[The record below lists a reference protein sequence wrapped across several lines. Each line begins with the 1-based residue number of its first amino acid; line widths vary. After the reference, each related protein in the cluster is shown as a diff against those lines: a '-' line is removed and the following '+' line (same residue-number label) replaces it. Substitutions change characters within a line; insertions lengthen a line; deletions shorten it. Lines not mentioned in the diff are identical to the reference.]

1 MKIVTARRIS
11 QVFFL
16 LLFLWFCFVTTLGE
30 QWWQLRGW
38 PVNWFLE
45 LDPLVGLGT
54 LLTTGTL
61 YKGLA
66 WGAAT
71 VVLTIFLGR
80 FFCSWVCPFG
90 TLHHCLGYLA
100 RRKKSVLQKAET
112 NRYHPAQAVKYWILI
127 FLLAMAAGDL
137 VRMILISPRNLSVLF
152 WIVAVGMLTILAYQT
167 VPKKRLNWAGAMA
180 TVIFVSAVWAIFAW
194 GHAGGL
200 LPAASLQ
207 IGLLDPI
214 PLLQRSINLIVLP
227 ILDQSVAALAP
238 ARRWYDNG
246 FFIGTIFITALLLNF
261 RVPRF
266 YCRFVC
272 PLGAL
277 FGVLGRYALWRIG
290 KTEADCIDCM
300 ICEADCEGACQL
312 ASEIRITECVLCMNC
327 REQCRHGLIAYQRA
341 VSAAGEI
348 PVPDISRRQ
357 FVVSSVAGLA
367 ALPVLRL
374 EGHLGSNW
382 DPALIRPPGALP
394 EIDFLARCIKCGQCM
409 RICPTN
415 VIHPAPLA
423 RGLEALWTPILD
435 FRIGTSGCQL
445 NCIACGNVCPT
456 AAIRPISLEERLGVG
471 RFKARGPI
479 RISTAFVD
487 RGRCLPWA
495 MNTPCIVCQ
504 ENCPV
509 SPKAIYTRDVY
520 DPVRLFT
527 EVRVSEAT
535 EDRIV
540 LTGAALPEGR
550 FATGDYFCR
559 IPGQAPK
566 RIVHQTAD
574 SLTVSGD
581 DPFDPPPAPGE
592 TVEIRIHL
600 LQPYVDPGLCIGCGV
615 CEHECPVKGKRAI
628 RVSAENE
635 TRDNTRRLLLS
646 HLSRDDISGE
656 IAIPRG

>member
-11 QVFFL
+11 QMFFL

-30 QWWQLRGW
+30 QGWQLRGW

-45 LDPLVGLGT
+45 LDPLVGLST

-66 WGAAT
+66 WGVGT

-90 TLHHCLGYLA
+90 SLHHGIGYLA
-100 RRKKSVLQKAET
+100 RRKQSILKRAEA

-127 FLLAMAAGDL
+127 FLLAVAAGDL
-137 VRMILISPRNLSVLF
+137 VKMVLISPRSLSIPF
-152 WIVAVGMLTILAYQT
+152 WIVAVGLLTILTYLAIH
-167 VPKKRLNWAGAMA
+167 KKRISFGRAIVVALSLAG
-180 TVIFVSAVWAIFAW
+180 VWAIFAR
-194 GHAGGL
+194 GYAGGL
-200 LPAASLQ
+200 LPSASLQ

-214 PLLQRSINLIVLP
+214 PLLQRSINLILLP
-227 ILDQSVAALAP
+227 ILDQSVAAISP
-238 ARRWYDNG
+238 ARRWYDHG
-246 FFIGTIFITALLLNF
+246 FLIGLIFVTALLLNF

-277 FGVLGRYALWRIG
+277 FGVLGRFAIWRIG

-300 ICEADCEGACQL
+300 ICEADCEGACQP
-312 ASEIRITECVLCMNC
+312 ASEIRISECVLCMNC
-327 REQCRHGLIAYQRA
+327 RDQCRHGLIAYQHT
-341 VSAAGEI
+341 VSAAGETST
-348 PVPDISRRQ
+348 PDVSRRQ
-357 FVVSSVAGLA
+357 FVISSVAGLA
-367 ALPVLRL
+367 TLPVLRL

-382 DPALIRPPGALP
+382 SPGLMRPPGALP
-394 EIDFLARCIKCGQCM
+394 EPDFLARCIKCGQCM

-423 RGLEALWTPILD
+423 QGLEELWTPILN

-445 NCIACGNVCPT
+445 NCIACGNICPT
-456 AAIRPISLEERLGVG
+456 AAIRPISLEERLGVKQ
-471 RFKARGPI
+471 FKAKGPI
-479 RISTAFVD
+479 RTGTAYVD

-520 DPVRLFT
+520 DPVRLT
-527 EVRVSEAT
+527 AKALVAEAT
-535 EDRIV
+535 DHQIT
-540 LTGAALPEGR
+540 LTAAALPVGR

-559 IPGQAPK
+559 IAGQKPR
-566 RIVHQTAD
+566 RIIEQGSDGIAVSAEDPFNPTP
-574 SLTVSGD
+574 VSGEPIEILIRLQQ
-581 DPFDPPPAPGE
+581 PF
-592 TVEIRIHL
+592 
-600 LQPYVDPGLCIGCGV
+600 VDPGHCIGCGV

-635 TRDNTRRLLLS
+635 SRNPSHKLLLS
-646 HLSRDDISGE
+646 V
-656 IAIPRG
+656 